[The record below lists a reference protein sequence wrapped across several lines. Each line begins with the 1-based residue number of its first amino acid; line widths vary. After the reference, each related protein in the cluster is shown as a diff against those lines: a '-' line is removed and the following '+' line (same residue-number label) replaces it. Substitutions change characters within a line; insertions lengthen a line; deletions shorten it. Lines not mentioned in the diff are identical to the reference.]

1 MVGIMLGGPG
11 DGSKAPPQRGGH
23 GGGAAGGRSGR
34 HGSRAVAMEVK
45 NQAAEAKRLA
55 ALEVLDGL
63 GQGKVSFEDVWH
75 TTEFQKRMLDLCR
88 SLYGDADAQYR
99 FNLLNDVRNDL
110 TADGKKALE
119 KLFEN
124 YSGLGGDRGRLGGMG
139 DRSYTMDFCELKACL
154 VDLGCFPSAKNKDWV
169 LPKGQCMLTKQVMTS
184 IFAAVN
190 ANMDGLDDDAHEF
203 SFEEFYV
210 AMCMVS
216 VYCNKPMDA
225 IVFPNS
231 MKTENLED
239 LNKKIKPDAKESSAS
254 QMAALVKPEHMR
266 IIQEMFEECHGE
278 MTVEQFIDSLGFF
291 MGMAPQEAE
300 TMFLKID
307 YNGDGGITWS
317 EFSNYILALGE
328 KSTSADDR
336 VLVSLINPR
345 MSLEYLH
352 KDAISAAA
360 IVPANRWRPGADKY
374 VTFSKDGPINIWGG
388 AQGNPLKQDTPF
400 SLKGGAAYVF
410 SACAMVMYNVVLVS
424 SNDQKIRFYSF
435 EPRFKQDLEY
445 DCEDCVAHST
455 HCFAARLGPEQSWVS
470 WFVWGDNLGRVHVV
484 PETTITEYRVQSTT
498 QNIAQVKTSA
508 VKLQHT
514 SGLKWR
520 NVGTTRPATGRQIHN
535 SNLAEAILAVK
546 NLKEREWESFGISQ
560 LGIDDYI
567 LAGENYFQPA
577 ECADKAYT
585 RSLFTGFV
593 TAIQYVA
600 DAGPHGLLVMCS
612 NDANVVM
619 FDPDTRSITRRF
631 QGHSLAVK
639 CLTWVRNYR
648 SIASSGLDRVILLWD
663 PTTGH
668 RTGRYSGHK
677 AAVVSMCYFDRTEV
691 LFSLDLRYQ
700 LFVWDTSKQMLLTQ
714 INTDAGDPFVTKH
727 RQRSQLM
734 LLNEHR
740 GHLAI
745 CGKRPYIWKIREEEK
760 KADGAVMHD
769 AAILAVIYNDLFSQ
783 IITVDYSGL
792 VGIWE
797 IHTGQ
802 QCTSFRITEK
812 FPDGS
817 QVSITAAIL
826 DPIKRC
832 VALGLANGKIVTHNC
847 QNGIAVNEFLTAE
860 VCEQRSTH
868 PITSLHFSESGEDGC
883 ETNAANAQLF
893 ATGHQLTGVCARV
906 RAGVRACVYGC
917 VVLSQV
923 QAP

>member
-11 DGSKAPPQRGGH
+11 DGH
-23 GGGAAGGRSGR
+23 GGGRGRA
-34 HGSRAVAMEVK
+34 RAVAMELET
-45 NQAAEAKRLA
+45 QAAEAKRLA
-55 ALEVLDGL
+55 ALQVLDGL
-63 GQGKVSFEDVWH
+63 GQGKISFEDMWH

-124 YSGLGGDRGRLGGMG
+124 YSQLGGDRGILSGMG
-139 DRSYTMDFCELKACL
+139 VRASTMDFCELKACL

-169 LPKGQCMLTKQVMTS
+169 LPKGQRMLTKNVMAS

-190 ANMDGLDDDAHEF
+190 DNMEGLDDDAHEF

-210 AMCMVS
+210 AMCMIS

-239 LNKKIKPDAKESSAS
+239 LNKKMKPNAKESSAS

-278 MTVEQFIDSLGFF
+278 MTVEQFIESLGLF
-291 MGMAPQEAE
+291 MGMAPKEAE

-317 EFSNYILALGE
+317 EFSNYVLALGE
-328 KSTSADDR
+328 MSTSADDR

-388 AQGNPLKQDTPF
+388 AQGNPLRQDAPF
-400 SLKGGAAYVF
+400 SLKGAAAFVF

-424 SNDQKIRFYSF
+424 SNDEKIRFYSF

-484 PETTITEYRVQSTT
+484 PEATISEYRVQSTAH
-498 QNIAQVKTSA
+498 NIAHVKTSA

-520 NVGTTRPATGRQIHN
+520 NIGTTRPATGRQIQN
-535 SNLAEAILAVK
+535 SKLAEAILAMK
-546 NLKEREWESFGISQ
+546 DLKEREWESFGISE

-577 ECADKAYT
+577 EHADKAYT
-585 RSLFTGFV
+585 RSMFTGFV
-593 TAIQYVA
+593 TAIQYIA
-600 DAGPHGLLVMCS
+600 GAGPHGLLVMCS

-619 FDPDTRSITRRF
+619 FDPATRSITRRF

-639 CLTWVRNYR
+639 CVTWVRNYR
-648 SIASSGLDRVILLWD
+648 SVASSGLDRDILLWD

-668 RTGRYSGHK
+668 RTGRYRGHK

-700 LFVWDTSKQMLLTQ
+700 LYVWDTSKQTLLTQ

-734 LLNEHR
+734 LLNELR

-769 AAILAVIYNDLFSQ
+769 TALLSVIYNDLFSQ
-783 IITVDYSGL
+783 IITVDYAGL

-797 IHTGQ
+797 IQTGQ
-802 QCTSFRITEK
+802 QCFSFRITEK

-847 QNGIAVNEFLTAE
+847 QNGVAVNEFLTAE
-860 VCEQRSTH
+860 AHEQRSTH

-883 ETNAANAQLF
+883 ENVAAHAQLF
-893 ATGHQLTGVCARV
+893 ATGHQLSGVCAR
-906 RAGVRACVYGC
+906 ACVCAC
-917 VVLSQV
+917 VCVSACV
-923 QAP
+923 RSCVGAFF